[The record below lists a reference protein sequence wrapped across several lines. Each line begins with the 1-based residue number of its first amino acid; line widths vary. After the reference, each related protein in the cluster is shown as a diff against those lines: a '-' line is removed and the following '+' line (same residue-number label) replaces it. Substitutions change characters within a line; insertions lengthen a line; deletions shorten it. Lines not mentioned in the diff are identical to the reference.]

1 VLSRR
6 PRRRSTTTRTT
17 KRRRRRAR
25 GRLSSV
31 STAPTCLSTA
41 RTSRGR
47 SGHRSQ
53 LKDSEYIPLLR
64 KMPESRELLTTW
76 RPRVKKPKSSPGG
89 GASNRRLYRRA
100 AAEDAGVSQRAFDDV
115 EAARQEAEVVSR
127 VGGASNRRLYRRAAA
142 EDAGVS
148 QRAFYDVEAARQEAE
163 VVSELEAHRTGDC
176 TGEHRTGDCTGAH
189 RRRTTTCDVWQLR
202 RSWSCRS
209 SIMICFRMSKS
220 TRRQVPAL
228 GPSSASSGD
237 SKLYA
242 DGSLKWL
249 SWAEANQQAALDRYA
264 EIRPELNIPE
274 S

>member
-1 VLSRR
+1 MVLSRG
-6 PRRRSTTTRTT
+6 PRRRSTTTRLT

-64 KMPESRELLTTW
+64 KMPESRGLLTTW

-115 EAARQEAEVVSR
+115 EAARQEADVAFRWRALCECEDNRCRLSVEGTLRMRGQPMSPFGGGHFANAKTTDNRPDRSQDREAKCACVDAEEMR
-127 VGGASNRRLYRRAAA
+127 V
-142 EDAGVS
+142 
-148 QRAFYDVEAARQEAE
+148 
-163 VVSELEAHRTGDC
+163 
-176 TGEHRTGDCTGAH
+176 
-189 RRRTTTCDVWQLR
+189 
-202 RSWSCRS
+202 
-209 SIMICFRMSKS
+209 
-220 TRRQVPAL
+220 
-228 GPSSASSGD
+228 SSGERCFC
-237 SKLYA
+237 S
-242 DGSLKWL
+242 
-249 SWAEANQQAALDRYA
+249 
-264 EIRPELNIPE
+264 PC
-274 S
+274 